1 MANNILF
8 HILNNN
14 ILANPNFKDWLRN
27 LRIVLNFKKFRYV
40 LHVPLP
46 IDSASNATEHEK
58 EVFKI

>member
-27 LRIVLNFKKFRYV
+27 LRIVLNFKKSRYI
-40 LHVPLP
+40 LETPIP
-46 IDSASNATEHEK
+46 IDLTLDATEHEK
-58 EVFKI
+58 EVLKT